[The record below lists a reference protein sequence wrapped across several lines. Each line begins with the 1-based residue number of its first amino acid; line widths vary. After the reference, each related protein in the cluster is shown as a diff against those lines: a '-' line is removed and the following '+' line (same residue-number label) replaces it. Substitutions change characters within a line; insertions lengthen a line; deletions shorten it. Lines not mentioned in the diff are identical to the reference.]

1 MDKQTIETYDREAE
15 RIAQLHSS
23 LTPTRLYT
31 LITVYFTKSG
41 NTLDVGCGIGRDTQ
55 WLNQQGY
62 SALGVDA
69 SEGML
74 KQAQQ
79 LYPQVRF
86 IKDSLP
92 DLTRLNGQ
100 TFQNIL
106 CSAVL
111 MHLDKANLE
120 QACLKLLDLL
130 QAEGHL
136 IISIRATDTTDHREN
151 GKLYEPI
158 DIKAFKQFF
167 VQQHCKILLDE
178 QELEPSRQLTWYNV
192 VIQNKSNPD
201 PLWLII
207 HLFTTNWF
215 AI

>member
-55 WLNQQGY
+55 WLNQHDY
-62 SALGVDA
+62 PALGVDA

-136 IISIRATDTTDHREN
+136 IISIRKTDTTDYREN

-158 DIKAFKQFF
+158 DINTFKQFF
-167 VQQHCKILLDE
+167 LQHQCKILLEE

-201 PLWLII
+201 PL
-207 HLFTTNWF
+207 
-215 AI
+215 

>member
-15 RIAQLHSS
+15 HIAQLHSS

-31 LITVYFTKSG
+31 LITEYFTKTG

-55 WLNQQGY
+55 WLNQHDY
-62 SALGVDA
+62 PALGIDA

-79 LYPQVRF
+79 LYPQVHF
-86 IKDSLP
+86 IQDYLP

-100 TFQNIL
+100 TFQNLL

-111 MHLDKANLE
+111 MHLNKAHLE
-120 QACLKLLDLL
+120 QACLKLLTLL
-130 QAEGHL
+130 KAEGHL
-136 IISIRATDTTDHREN
+136 IISIRKTETTDHREN

-158 DIKAFKQFF
+158 DINTFKQFF
-167 VQQHCKILLDE
+167 LQHQCKILLEE

-201 PLWLII
+201 PL
-207 HLFTTNWF
+207 
-215 AI
+215 

>member
-1 MDKQTIETYDREAE
+1 
-15 RIAQLHSS
+15 
-23 LTPTRLYT
+23 
-31 LITVYFTKSG
+31 
-41 NTLDVGCGIGRDTQ
+41 
-55 WLNQQGY
+55 
-62 SALGVDA
+62 
-69 SEGML
+69 ML

-79 LYPQVRF
+79 LYTQVRF
-86 IKDSLP
+86 LKDSLP

-136 IISIRATDTTDHREN
+136 IISIRATETTDHREN

-167 VQQHCKILLDE
+167 VQQHCKIVLEE
-178 QELEPSRQLTWYNV
+178 QELEPARQLTWYNF
-192 VIQNKSNPD
+192 VIKKPTPD
-201 PLWLII
+201 PL
-207 HLFTTNWF
+207 
-215 AI
+215 

>member
-23 LTPTRLYT
+23 LIPGRLYT
-31 LITVYFTKSG
+31 LITEYFTKTG
-41 NTLDVGCGIGRDTQ
+41 NTLDMGCGIGRDTQ

-62 SALGVDA
+62 PALGVDA
-69 SEGML
+69 SAGML
-74 KQAQQ
+74 KQAQR

-92 DLTRLNGQ
+92 ELTSLNGH

-111 MHLDKANLE
+111 MHLNKVNLE
-120 QACLKLLDLL
+120 QACQKLLSLL

-136 IISIRATDTTDHREN
+136 IISIRETNAVDHREN
-151 GKLYEPI
+151 GKLYEPF
-158 DIKAFKQFF
+158 DINVFKQFF
-167 VQQHCKILLDE
+167 LQHPCKIVLEE
-178 QELEPSRQLTWYNV
+178 QEPEPARQLIWYNF
-192 VIQNKSNPD
+192 VIKK
-201 PLWLII
+201 
-207 HLFTTNWF
+207 
-215 AI
+215 

>member
-1 MDKQTIETYDREAE
+1 MDKQTIETYDRDAE

-23 LTPTRLYT
+23 LTPDRLYT
-31 LITVYFTKSG
+31 LITEHFTKTG
-41 NTLDVGCGIGRDTQ
+41 NTLDIGCGIGRDTQ
-55 WLNQQGY
+55 WLNQHDY
-62 SALGVDA
+62 PALGVDA

-136 IISIRATDTTDHREN
+136 IISIRKTDTTDHREN

-158 DIKAFKQFF
+158 DINTFKQFF
-167 VQQHCKILLDE
+167 LQHQCKILLEE

-201 PLWLII
+201 
-207 HLFTTNWF
+207 TRCD
-215 AI
+215 

>member
-23 LTPTRLYT
+23 LIPGRLYT
-31 LITVYFTKSG
+31 LITEYFTKTG
-41 NTLDVGCGIGRDTQ
+41 NTLDMGCGIGRDTQ

-74 KQAQQ
+74 KQAQR
-79 LYPQVRF
+79 LYPQVHF

-92 DLTRLNGQ
+92 ELTRLNGH

-111 MHLDKANLE
+111 MHLNKANLE
-120 QACLKLLDLL
+120 QACQKLLSLL

-136 IISIRATDTTDHREN
+136 IISIRETNAVDHREN
-151 GKLYEPI
+151 GKLYEPF
-158 DIKAFKQFF
+158 DINVFKQFF
-167 VQQHCKILLDE
+167 LQHPCKIVLEE
-178 QELEPSRQLTWYNV
+178 QEPEPARQLIWYNF
-192 VIQNKSNPD
+192 VIKK
-201 PLWLII
+201 
-207 HLFTTNWF
+207 
-215 AI
+215 

>member
-15 RIAQLHSS
+15 HIAQLHSN
-23 LTPTRLYT
+23 LTPDRLYS
-31 LITVYFTKSG
+31 LITAYFTKTG
-41 NTLDVGCGIGRDTQ
+41 NTLDIGCGIGRDTH
-55 WLNQQGY
+55 WLNQHDY
-62 SALGVDA
+62 PTLGVDA
-69 SEGML
+69 SVGML

-100 TFQNIL
+100 TFKNIL

-111 MHLDKANLE
+111 MHLNKANLE
-120 QACLKLLDLL
+120 QACLKLLTLL
-130 QAEGHL
+130 KAEGHL
-136 IISIRATDTTDHREN
+136 ILSIRATNATDHREN

-167 VQQHCKILLDE
+167 VQQHCKIVLEE
-178 QELEPSRQLTWYNV
+178 QELEPARQLSWYNF

-201 PLWLII
+201 TL
-207 HLFTTNWF
+207 
-215 AI
+215 

>member
-23 LTPTRLYT
+23 LTPGRLYT
-31 LITVYFTKSG
+31 LITEHFTKTG
-41 NTLDVGCGIGRDTQ
+41 NTLDMGCGIGRDTQ

-74 KQAQQ
+74 KQAQR
-79 LYPQVRF
+79 LYPQVHF

-92 DLTRLNGQ
+92 ELTRLNGH

-111 MHLDKANLE
+111 MHLNKANLE
-120 QACLKLLDLL
+120 QACQKLLSLL
-130 QAEGHL
+130 QADGHL
-136 IISIRATDTTDHREN
+136 IISIRETNAVDHREN
-151 GKLYEPI
+151 GKLYEPF
-158 DIKAFKQFF
+158 DINVFKQFF
-167 VQQHCKILLDE
+167 LQHPCKIVLEE
-178 QELEPSRQLTWYNV
+178 QELEPDRQLTWYNF
-192 VIQNKSNPD
+192 VIKK
-201 PLWLII
+201 
-207 HLFTTNWF
+207 
-215 AI
+215 

>member
-15 RIAQLHSS
+15 HIAQLHSS
-23 LTPTRLYT
+23 LTPGRLYT
-31 LITVYFTKSG
+31 LITAYFTKTG
-41 NTLDVGCGIGRDTQ
+41 NTLDIGCGIGRDTQ
-55 WLNQQGY
+55 WLNKNGY
-62 SALGVDA
+62 PALGVDA

-79 LYPQVRF
+79 LYSQVHF
-86 IKDSLP
+86 IQDTLP
-92 DLTRLNGQ
+92 DLTHLNGQ

-111 MHLDKANLE
+111 MHLNKAHLE

-136 IISIRATDTTDHREN
+136 IISIRKTETTDHREN

-167 VQQHCKILLDE
+167 VQQHCKIVLEE
-178 QELEPSRQLTWYNV
+178 QELEPARQLTWYNF

-201 PLWLII
+201 TL
-207 HLFTTNWF
+207 
-215 AI
+215 

>member
-15 RIAQLHSS
+15 HIAQLHSS
-23 LTPTRLYT
+23 LTPGRLYT
-31 LITVYFTKSG
+31 LITAYFTKTG
-41 NTLDVGCGIGRDTQ
+41 NTFDVGCGIGRDTQ
-55 WLNQQGY
+55 WLNQHDY
-62 SALGVDA
+62 PALGVDA
-69 SEGML
+69 SERML

-136 IISIRATDTTDHREN
+136 IISIRKTDRTDHREN

-201 PLWLII
+201 
-207 HLFTTNWF
+207 TRCD
-215 AI
+215 

>member
-23 LTPTRLYT
+23 LTPDRLYT
-31 LITVYFTKSG
+31 LITEYFTKTG

-55 WLNQQGY
+55 WLNQNGY
-62 SALGVDA
+62 SAIGIDA

-86 IKDSLP
+86 LKDFLP
-92 DLTRLNGQ
+92 DLTSLNDQ

-111 MHLDKANLE
+111 MHLNKADLE
-120 QACLKLLDLL
+120 QACLKLVTLL
-130 QAEGHL
+130 KASGHM
-136 IISIRATDTTDHREN
+136 IISIRETNAVDHREN
-151 GKLYEPI
+151 GKLYEPF
-158 DIKAFKQFF
+158 DINAFKHLFL
-167 VQQHCKILLDE
+167 QHQCKIVLEE
-178 QELEPSRQLTWYNV
+178 QELEPARQLTWYNF
-192 VIQNKSNPD
+192 VIRK
-201 PLWLII
+201 
-207 HLFTTNWF
+207 
-215 AI
+215 

>member
-23 LTPTRLYT
+23 LTPGRLYT
-31 LITVYFTKSG
+31 LITEYFTKTG
-41 NTLDVGCGIGRDTQ
+41 NTLDMGCGIGRDTQ

-74 KQAQQ
+74 KQAQH
-79 LYPQVRF
+79 LYPQVHF

-92 DLTRLNGQ
+92 ELTSQNGH

-111 MHLDKANLE
+111 MHLNKANLE
-120 QACLKLLDLL
+120 QACHKLLSLL
-130 QAEGHL
+130 QADGHL
-136 IISIRATDTTDHREN
+136 IISIRKTNAVDHREN
-151 GKLYEPI
+151 GKLYEPF
-158 DIKAFKQFF
+158 DINVFKQFF
-167 VQQHCKILLDE
+167 LQHPCKIVLEE
-178 QELEPSRQLTWYNV
+178 QEPESARQLTWYNF
-192 VIQNKSNPD
+192 VIKK
-201 PLWLII
+201 
-207 HLFTTNWF
+207 
-215 AI
+215 

>member
-23 LTPTRLYT
+23 LTPSRLYT
-31 LITVYFTKSG
+31 LITEHFTKTG
-41 NTLDVGCGIGRDTQ
+41 NTIDIGCGIGRDTN
-55 WLNQQGY
+55 WLNQHGY

-86 IKDSLP
+86 LKDFLP
-92 DLTRLNGQ
+92 DLTNLNGQ

-136 IISIRATDTTDHREN
+136 IISIRATETTDHREN

-167 VQQHCKILLDE
+167 VQQHCKIVLEE
-178 QELEPSRQLTWYNV
+178 QELEPARQLTWYNF
-192 VIQNKSNPD
+192 VIKKPTPD
-201 PLWLII
+201 PL
-207 HLFTTNWF
+207 
-215 AI
+215 

>member
-15 RIAQLHSS
+15 HIAQLHSS
-23 LTPTRLYT
+23 LTPSRLYT
-31 LITVYFTKSG
+31 LITEYFTKTA
-41 NTLDVGCGIGRDTQ
+41 NTLDIGCGIGRDTQ

-86 IKDSLP
+86 IKDTLP
-92 DLTRLNGQ
+92 DLTHLNGQ

-111 MHLDKANLE
+111 MHLNKANLE

-130 QAEGHL
+130 KAEGHL
-136 IISIRATDTTDHREN
+136 ISA
-151 GKLYEPI
+151 
-158 DIKAFKQFF
+158 
-167 VQQHCKILLDE
+167 
-178 QELEPSRQLTWYNV
+178 
-192 VIQNKSNPD
+192 
-201 PLWLII
+201 
-207 HLFTTNWF
+207 
-215 AI
+215 